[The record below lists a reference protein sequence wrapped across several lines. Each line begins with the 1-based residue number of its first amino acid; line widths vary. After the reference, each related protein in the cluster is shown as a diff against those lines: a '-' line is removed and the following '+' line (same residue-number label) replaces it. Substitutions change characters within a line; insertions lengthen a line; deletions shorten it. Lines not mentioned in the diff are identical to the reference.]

1 MSDHPSGNDAAPL
14 AKGRE
19 TTRADSPAPRRL
31 PHPDECL
38 PFRPAHK
45 PLWAPRRK
53 TIDPRQLDDFESS
66 RRFNPRLTAASDLG
80 QVRINFRYA
89 SFSPSFA
96 SFSEKAGRQQYFESH
111 HEAFGYR
118 LHEVDPSVVDLQY
131 QPLTLS
137 WTDLAGR
144 TLSMTFDYA
153 IEKDD
158 GTVIVGEDKA
168 ERSYFMEPRLVARF
182 AYAEAHLA
190 TVNVCFERREAGGI
204 PSMIEK
210 RAVKKLFDHRRTT
223 ITEDEIS
230 RAQRAIHCSGGQTPL
245 STVLDAI
252 GSGPV
257 LGEHKLAAML
267 HKRHVTF
274 VPTQPLMPDTPVS
287 VPRPAKPGALRSF
300 LARHVPDTTSR
311 RLH

>member
-1 MSDHPSGNDAAPL
+1 MSDQPTSSDATPT
-14 AKGRE
+14 AKACE
-19 TTRADSPAPRRL
+19 RAQGESPAPRRL

-53 TIDPRQLDDFESS
+53 TSDPRLLTELESTK
-66 RRFNPRLTAASDLG
+66 RFDPKLTSAPDLG
-80 QVRINFRYA
+80 QVRVNFRYA
-89 SFSPSFA
+89 SFSPCFA

-111 HEAFGYR
+111 HEAFGFR

-168 ERSYFMEPRLVARF
+168 ESSYFREPRLASRF
-182 AYAEAHLA
+182 AYAEAYLA
-190 TVNVCFERREAGGI
+190 TQNAFFERRAGGGI
-204 PSMIEK
+204 PGRVGK
-210 RAVKKLFDHRRTT
+210 RAVKKLFDHRRTAVT
-223 ITEDEIS
+223 KDEVS
-230 RAQRAIHCSGGQTPL
+230 RAQHAISSCGGQARL
-245 STVLDAI
+245 GAILDAI
-252 GSGPV
+252 GSGPI

-267 HKRHVTF
+267 HRRHVSF
-274 VPTQPLMPDTPVS
+274 VPTRPLMSDTPVS
-287 VPRPAKPGALRSF
+287 IPPQVKPGALRSF
-300 LARHVPDTTSR
+300 LAKHAPATGLRT
-311 RLH
+311 LH